1 MPARAGAG
9 GAGRGRARQGEDRAG
24 MRAGGTSGATE
35 RGGHALEVYVRPG
48 VQTDGAV
55 RVRGVRRACLRGHS
69 GHGRHL
75 PPSGAAGRVG
85 DRLADLVMTLN
96 ARPAPVVPGC
106 AAGDAGT
113 AARGGPDRLV
123 RPDRGR
129 VAGAAVCGTGVS
141 PRSRMPAAT
150 ARTSRAACPRPRYRG
165 PVHTAPVS
173 VQPAAAASPPPR
185 RRACPGAGCPDRRFS
200 RRPFGERSG
209 PGAGDR
215 TGCGRPGRG
224 SRERRLAPAPRHA
237 RSRSIR
243 WAAPAPAP
251 ARAAPASRT
260 RRGRSAWRLFT
271 RCPAAGRAG

>member
-1 MPARAGAG
+1 
-9 GAGRGRARQGEDRAG
+9 

-48 VQTDGAV
+48 VQPDGAV
-55 RVRGVRRACLRGHS
+55 RVRGARRACLRGHS

-106 AAGDAGT
+106 AAGEAGT

-150 ARTSRAACPRPRYRG
+150 ARTSRAARPRPRYGG

-185 RRACPGAGCPDRRFS
+185 RRACPGAGRPDRRFS

-215 TGCGRPGRG
+215 AGCGRPDGVRATG
-224 SRERRLAPAPRHA
+224 PRI
-237 RSRSIR
+237 SGTSSG
-243 WAAPAPAP
+243 P
-251 ARAAPASRT
+251 RAAPRPVPQHP
-260 RRGRSAWRLFT
+260 L
-271 RCPAAGRAG
+271 GRASACAGPRRPRFTNAARTECVAVVHALSSGRPGGLTLDFVTDSSERP